1 MVLPSLLVIVVIAF
15 FPILYG
21 IVLSLTDSTVTAFGS
36 FVGLENY
43 TEMFQDPDF
52 MVGLFNTVIFTV
64 ASVTLEFI
72 IGLGIA
78 LAINRA
84 FRGRGLVR
92 AAILVPWAFPTV
104 ISAVMWRLMFQ
115 ARNRDHPV
123 LWPKPSASSAGPI
136 LSDPTLLLIAAILID
151 VWKTMPFMALLLL
164 AGLQV
169 IPGEVYEAA
178 RVDGANVMQR
188 FFRITLPL
196 LKGAILVAVL
206 FRTLDAYRVYDLFWV
221 FGARELQSLSTFV
234 YEGVRISQLQF
245 GPGNAACGLYLRDG
259 VPHSALLHQGL
270 RYADFGGGVI
280 EMASATATGKGAGRG
295 SLNMVL
301 FYVFLVTLRFG
312 EHIPAPLGVQDEHR
326 HQGRTL
332 RYATN
337 VTATE
342 PQRSP
347 SRLRSWATRR
357 SSRRS

>member
-1 MVLPSLLVIVVIAF
+1 MTTASSEKKGRGWFKEEFGNPERRTAYYMVLPSLLVIVVVAF

-52 MVGLFNTVIFTV
+52 RVGLFNTVIFTV
-64 ASVTLEFI
+64 VSVTLEFV
-72 IGLGIA
+72 IGLAIA
-78 LAINRA
+78 LAVNRA

-115 ARNRDHPV
+115 PGIGIFQYLAETIGLISRPV
-123 LWPKPSASSAGPI
+123 

-178 RVDGANVMQR
+178 RVDGANVWQR

-206 FRTLDAYRVYDLFWV
+206 FRTLDAYRVYDLFWA

-245 GPGNAACGLYLRDG
+245 GPGNAA
-259 VPHSALLHQGL
+259 A
-270 RYADFGGGVI
+270 
-280 EMASATATGKGAGRG
+280 
-295 SLNMVL
+295 
-301 FYVFLVTLRFG
+301 VFIF
-312 EHIPAPLGVQDEHR
+312 
-326 HQGRTL
+326 
-332 RYATN
+332 
-337 VTATE
+337 VTAFLIALFFIKVLGMQTSAE
-342 PQRSP
+342 E
-347 SRLRSWATRR
+347 
-357 SSRRS
+357 

>member
-1 MVLPSLLVIVVIAF
+1 VTTASSEKKGRGWFKEEFGDPERRTAYYMVLPALLIIVVVAF

-21 IVLSLTDSTVTAFGS
+21 VVLSLTDSTVTAFGS

-52 MVGLFNTVIFTV
+52 RVGLFNTVVFTV

-72 IGLGIA
+72 IGLAIA
-78 LAINRA
+78 LAVNRA

-115 ARNRDHPV
+115 PGIGIFQYVGETIGLISGPV
-123 LWPKPSASSAGPI
+123 

-151 VWKTMPFMALLLL
+151 VWKTTPFMALLLL

-178 RVDGANVMQR
+178 RVDGANVWQR

-206 FRTLDAYRVYDLFWV
+206 FRTLDAYRVYDLFWA

-245 GPGNAACGLYLRDG
+245 GPGNAA
-259 VPHSALLHQGL
+259 A
-270 RYADFGGGVI
+270 
-280 EMASATATGKGAGRG
+280 
-295 SLNMVL
+295 
-301 FYVFLVTLRFG
+301 VFIF
-312 EHIPAPLGVQDEHR
+312 
-326 HQGRTL
+326 
-332 RYATN
+332 
-337 VTATE
+337 VTAFLIALFFIKVLGMQTSAE
-342 PQRSP
+342 E
-347 SRLRSWATRR
+347 
-357 SSRRS
+357 

>member
-1 MVLPSLLVIVVIAF
+1 MTASSEKKGRGWFKEEFGNPERRMAYYMVLPALLIIVVVAF

-52 MVGLFNTVIFTV
+52 RVGLFNTVIFTV
-64 ASVTLEFI
+64 ASVTLEFV
-72 IGLGIA
+72 IGLAIA
-78 LAINRA
+78 LAVNRA

-115 ARNRDHPV
+115 PGIGIFQYVGETIGLISRPV
-123 LWPKPSASSAGPI
+123 

-151 VWKTMPFMALLLL
+151 VWKTTPFMALLLL

-178 RVDGANVMQR
+178 RVDGANVWQR

-206 FRTLDAYRVYDLFWV
+206 FRTLDAYRVYDLFWA
-221 FGARELQSLSTFV
+221 FGARELQSLSTYV

-245 GPGNAACGLYLRDG
+245 GPGNAA
-259 VPHSALLHQGL
+259 A
-270 RYADFGGGVI
+270 
-280 EMASATATGKGAGRG
+280 
-295 SLNMVL
+295 
-301 FYVFLVTLRFG
+301 VFIF
-312 EHIPAPLGVQDEHR
+312 
-326 HQGRTL
+326 
-332 RYATN
+332 
-337 VTATE
+337 VTAFLIAIFFIKVLGMQTSAE
-342 PQRSP
+342 E
-347 SRLRSWATRR
+347 
-357 SSRRS
+357 